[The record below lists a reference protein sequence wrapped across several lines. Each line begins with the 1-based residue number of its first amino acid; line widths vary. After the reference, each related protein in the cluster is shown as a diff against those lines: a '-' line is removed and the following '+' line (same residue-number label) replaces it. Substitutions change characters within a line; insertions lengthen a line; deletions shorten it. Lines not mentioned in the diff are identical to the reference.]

1 MSSEGVTERFQLLTC
16 PESEKQILR
25 DYLFSCLA
33 EGANYKL
40 KRNRVMIMEQKNKN
54 KFIILELVPTS
65 DENKQMYICPK
76 CSHIDVSNF
85 LTEAVPCEQF
95 ESCLHTQLCV
105 IIWGNMVQ
113 LHLDIL
119 DDEEEDLLE
128 VVTESPQYMAVVHPS
143 NKSSKG
149 PGIVILTSKTL
160 KPKCIVCPGQDCCLH
175 LKIHMAQYKRGLEQ
189 DEKTENE
196 NKRLR
201 INRLVP
207 VNPQKK
213 NSIDP
218 DKLDPFQHD
227 GPDANVFKVQID
239 FLRRKDACSSKKV
252 AYKNTFHRKIL
263 VAKYDPSERC
273 GHGNKYYEKESII
286 FMESIN
292 IKIHHTAEVETL
304 DKKVLYRPTVRQVD
318 GDCCICKKFFTG
330 EEEELIRV
338 SPTNNKMT
346 GRSNTLHFVSY
357 EYYFSFVSKLIA
369 SGETLS
375 GFIKSRKFMDEV
387 YFGLDKSPEYRK
399 VLQKGFEIFCH
410 ALKLPEDA
418 NFCYQCPQ
426 KLEKGEKE
434 DDFDQIEYSIIDGI
448 QMGCRT
454 NDLKA
459 GIKEEY
465 FQEEIVEHLMVKGVE
480 AKDRTFLKTE
490 KVRTIISDLVA
501 DMADTTALPNA
512 VKALNLLELDENA
525 TSVLE
530 LLNRILSER
539 KVVPPGYHKLLH
551 ELSLKTPISALM
563 VPYSSDR
570 MTYKRFLEYLNNEE
584 DIFSNP
590 SDIWKFINKIPIVIE
605 SVKNI
610 MEEENLTRTK
620 HNVFLPT
627 DVSVIFKNMVKLR
640 FEFDKLS
647 RQVAVPRVSPESKFV
662 PPKADFSLSYPI
674 HTMENEYKADKKP
687 DSSILLPLYLVALG
701 QFHVIIRLLRDSE
714 P

>member
-1 MSSEGVTERFQLLTC
+1 
-16 PESEKQILR
+16 
-25 DYLFSCLA
+25 
-33 EGANYKL
+33 
-40 KRNRVMIMEQKNKN
+40 
-54 KFIILELVPTS
+54 
-65 DENKQMYICPK
+65 
-76 CSHIDVSNF
+76 
-85 LTEAVPCEQF
+85 
-95 ESCLHTQLCV
+95 
-105 IIWGNMVQ
+105 
-113 LHLDIL
+113 
-119 DDEEEDLLE
+119 
-128 VVTESPQYMAVVHPS
+128 
-143 NKSSKG
+143 
-149 PGIVILTSKTL
+149 
-160 KPKCIVCPGQDCCLH
+160 
-175 LKIHMAQYKRGLEQ
+175 
-189 DEKTENE
+189 
-196 NKRLR
+196 
-201 INRLVP
+201 
-207 VNPQKK
+207 
-213 NSIDP
+213 
-218 DKLDPFQHD
+218 
-227 GPDANVFKVQID
+227 
-239 FLRRKDACSSKKV
+239 
-252 AYKNTFHRKIL
+252 
-263 VAKYDPSERC
+263 
-273 GHGNKYYEKESII
+273 
-286 FMESIN
+286 MESIN

-490 KVRTIISDLVA
+490 KVRNIISDLVA

-610 MEEENLTRTK
+610 MEEENSTRTK
-620 HNVFLPT
+620 NNVFLPT

-647 RQVAVPRVSPESKFV
+647 RQVAVPRVPPESKFV
-662 PPKADFSLSYPI
+662 PPKADFFPSYPI

-687 DSSILLPLYLVALG
+687 DSTESDDCEKAFNSASSISGGIGTVSCNHKITKGFRAIKKGESPLI
-701 QFHVIIRLLRDSE
+701 FCHSLLRRLPEKVKAHKRVVIYDFACKLHKTCLRRYQDKKVPVCDSLSTPDKSKSLQPSIQHIKVSRNE
-714 P
+714 QHKHTNS